1 MLFRQHALAI
11 FCSTIMLVCGVAC
24 ADTKTS
30 REQANLKQETQKQLS
45 SGTEKT
51 ESESKEFSNQQLCG
65 RSAESIS
72 FNKGSG
78 GGSAPGNWKP
88 LPGSGTNQG
97 GGDWLY
103 SYVSSW
109 TTWFSGVFEPGLWA
123 RGACDVFTM
132 PSGWKKKREKIVADC
147 SKESTAVAK
156 VLCASKKIN
165 IMFFKENN
173 KLNEGKKGED
183 YEDTYVCRHHAVALS
198 QILDDLGLHSDL
210 ECSFTHAWVET
221 KIDGKRVILDAYN
234 DYYIIMVD

>member
-78 GGSAPGNWKP
+78 GGAA
-88 LPGSGTNQG
+88 LPAIGSRCQVVVQIRV
-97 GGDWLY
+97 
-103 SYVSSW
+103 VSTGYILMS
-109 TTWFSGVFEPGLWA
+109 
-123 RGACDVFTM
+123 
-132 PSGWKKKREKIVADC
+132 
-147 SKESTAVAK
+147 
-156 VLCASKKIN
+156 
-165 IMFFKENN
+165 
-173 KLNEGKKGED
+173 
-183 YEDTYVCRHHAVALS
+183 HH
-198 QILDDLGLHSDL
+198 
-210 ECSFTHAWVET
+210 
-221 KIDGKRVILDAYN
+221 
-234 DYYIIMVD
+234 